1 MKLYR
6 VIRREYALSEFG
18 DMYVVQMAPGPGVD
32 SWTDIEAYHTKKDAF
47 ILMERINDLGDLTKD
62 TVIYE

>member
-1 MKLYR
+1 
-6 VIRREYALSEFG
+6 
-18 DMYVVQMAPGPGVD
+18 MYVVQEAPGPGVD
-32 SWTDIEAYHTKKDAF
+32 SWTDVEAYHTKKDAF

>member
-18 DMYVVQMAPGPGVD
+18 DMYVVQEAPGPGVD

-47 ILMERINDLGDLTKD
+47 ILMNRINKLGGLTRETIEHD
-62 TVIYE
+62 

>member
-32 SWTDIEAYHTKKDAF
+32 SWTDVETYHTKKDAF
-47 ILMERINDLGDLTKD
+47 ILMNRINKLGGLTRETIEHD
-62 TVIYE
+62 

>member
-18 DMYVVQMAPGPGVD
+18 DMYVVQEAPGPGID

-47 ILMERINDLGDLTKD
+47 ILMNRINKLGGLTRETIEHD
-62 TVIYE
+62 

>member
-32 SWTDIEAYHTKKDAF
+32 SWTDIEAYHTKKAAF
-47 ILMERINDLGDLTKD
+47 ELMERINDLGDLTKD
-62 TVIYE
+62 TIIYE